1 MLKRNLVLVA
11 ICALVLSSCSLSSRE
26 TGSVPEPLQ
35 SESEQSVSPTASPT
49 QSQADGVTLGPVT
62 VSGEIGSEPNISVN
76 TQAEQVNDLLKEDIL
91 VGTGPAVVSSST
103 VTAHYVGYGAS
114 SGTKFDGSWES
125 GSPATFPL
133 ANVIVGWQEG
143 LLGMQAGGRRILVIP
158 GAMAYGASPPTSAIA
173 PNETLIFVVDLVSF
187 Q

>member
-1 MLKRNLVLVA
+1 MSKLNLAAAA
-11 ICALVLSSCSLSSRE
+11 ICALVLTSCSLSDRE
-26 TGSVPEPLQ
+26 TGSAPDPL
-35 SESEQSVSPTASPT
+35 STEIEQSVSPSASAT
-49 QSQADGVTLGPVT
+49 DSQGDGVTLGPVT
-62 VSGEIGSEPNISVN
+62 VSGEIGSEPQVAVN
-76 TQAEQVNDLLKEDIL
+76 TQAQQVTDLLQQDL
-91 VGTGPAVVSSST
+91 TVGSGPAVVSTST
-103 VTAHYVGYGAS
+103 VTAHYVGYGAT

-158 GAMAYGASPPTSAIA
+158 GAMAYGNSPPSSAIA

>member
-1 MLKRNLVLVA
+1 MSKLNLAAVA
-11 ICALVLSSCSLSSRE
+11 ICALVLSSCSLSDRE
-26 TGSVPEPLQ
+26 TGSAPEPL
-35 SESEQSVSPTASPT
+35 STEVEQSVSPSPT
-49 QSQADGVTLGPVT
+49 GAVTQAEGVTLGPVT
-62 VSGEIGSEPNISVN
+62 VSGEIGSEPQVSVN
-76 TQAEQVNDLLKEDIL
+76 TQAQQVSDLLQQDL
-91 VGTGPAVVSSST
+91 VVGTGPAVVSTST

-125 GSPATFPL
+125 GSSATFPL

-158 GAMAYGASPPTSAIA
+158 GAMAYGNSPPTSAIA